1 MVPSGGDG
9 PDLVDGDLRL
19 TLAKGDE
26 SFVPL
31 GMDTVE
37 TPLPGEVIYVDI

>member
-1 MVPSGGDG
+1 MVPSGGRDR
-9 PDLVDGDLRL
+9 DLVGDYLRL

-31 GMDTVE
+31 GMDTAE